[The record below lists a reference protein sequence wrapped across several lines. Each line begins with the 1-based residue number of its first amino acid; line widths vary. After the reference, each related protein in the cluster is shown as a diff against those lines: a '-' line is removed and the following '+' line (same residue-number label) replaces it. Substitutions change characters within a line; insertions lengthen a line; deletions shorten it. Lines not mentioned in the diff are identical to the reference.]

1 VSSANLLNLP
11 VLGDFLRWR
20 YSRFA
25 LQLPLLLLAM
35 LAIYDG
41 FVGRQLAPANTATVS
56 VWVHYRG
63 IVALVLVLFGNLF
76 CAACPLMLTR
86 GASKLLKRFL
96 PEFRFPFRNK
106 YLVLFL
112 TGVFLFSYEHF
123 DLWASPWLTAWLM
136 LGYFA
141 AALFVD
147 VFFPVGTFCKYVC
160 PLGNFNFALSHL
172 SPTQISAVSPEVCA
186 NCEGKYCLNG
196 RLETSTSRAPISGNR
211 ANHVLLQLEPIDPR
225 MQLEPTQTRSLEPI
239 QTRSLEPTQTRS
251 LEPSAISNLPS
262 AQSFPGC
269 ETALFVPQIQSN
281 QDCTLCFNCV
291 RACPYDNVALT
302 VRSPIGEALSAKPK
316 TDWTWFVVFLTW
328 AGLLN
333 AFAMIPPYY
342 SLATWLSGVLGT
354 RNEALLLGLIFAV
367 LLGLGC
373 ALTLWAAR
381 GRLRHWVG
389 VLMPL
394 AVAIWGGHYLFH
406 FVTGANTLLPNII
419 VALSR
424 LGLPLEPP
432 GLPATVRLDL
442 IFPFQVAVT
451 YLALLASGFVA
462 FKKTSQAS
470 LKTTLLEMLPM
481 VLLALTINTLTILIF
496 SQPMQA
502 RGSLLLPV

>member
-1 VSSANLLNLP
+1 MQTQILPNLLTLP
-11 VLGDFLRWR
+11 ILGHFLRWR

-25 LQLPLLLLAM
+25 LQLPIFLLAL

-41 FVGRQLAPANTATVS
+41 LTGRQLAPTNTATVS

-63 IVALVLVLFGNLF
+63 LVALMLALFGNLF

-96 PEFRFPFRNK
+96 PEFRFPLGNK
-106 YLVLFL
+106 YLVLAL
-112 TGVFLFSYEHF
+112 TAVFLLSYEHF

-136 LGYFA
+136 LGYFVV
-141 AALFVD
+141 ALLTD

-196 RLETSTSRAPISGNR
+196 RLETPISRAPLSGNR
-211 ANHVLLQLEPIDPR
+211 ANHVLLQLEPISPHATVR
-225 MQLEPTQTRSLEPI
+225 H
-239 QTRSLEPTQTRS
+239 
-251 LEPSAISNLPS
+251 AH
-262 AQSFPGC
+262 SFPGC

-281 QDCTLCFNCV
+281 QDCTLCFNCL
-291 RACPYDNVALT
+291 RACPYENVALT
-302 VRSPIGEALSAKPK
+302 LRSPVLEVLSVKPK

-342 SLATWLSGVLGT
+342 NLAAWLAGVLGT
-354 RNEALLLGLIFAV
+354 RNEALLLGLIFV
-367 LLGLGC
+367 GLLSAGC
-373 ALTLWAAR
+373 ALTFWTAR
-381 GRLRHWVG
+381 RRVRHWVG

-394 AVAIWGGHYLFH
+394 TLAIWAGHYLFH

-419 VALSR
+419 AALVR
-424 LGLPLEPP
+424 LGLPLEPL
-432 GLPATVRLDL
+432 GLPAAVRLDAV
-442 IFPFQVAVT
+442 FPFQVMLT
-451 YLALLASGFVA
+451 YLALGVSGFVA
-462 FKKTSQAS
+462 FKKAKQTSPKQ
-470 LKTTLLEMLPM
+470 TIIEVLPM
-481 VLLALTINTLTILIF
+481 LLLALLINVLTILIF

-502 RGSLLLPV
+502 RGSLLLPI